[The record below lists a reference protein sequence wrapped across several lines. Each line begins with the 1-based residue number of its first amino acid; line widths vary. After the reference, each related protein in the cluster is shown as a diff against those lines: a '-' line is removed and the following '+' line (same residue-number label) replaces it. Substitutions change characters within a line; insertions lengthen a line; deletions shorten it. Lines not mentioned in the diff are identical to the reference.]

1 MSSREEY
8 DAETAHVRDL
18 IYRNDLF
25 GQLLTMPGGR
35 DVLLAQRRK
44 GLSVLAEPERWA
56 SNDLAYAQWAVH
68 RIGECLAML
77 AKERIRVRK
86 RAEAKKRAASKK
98 DADKALIQFLA
109 HLGCDLLWRHAW
121 GDEAEAHHITA
132 RGDFREAFLKF
143 RTIFEKAGGKVP
155 KERKE

>member
-1 MSSREEY
+1 MNGRAEY

-25 GQLLTMPGGR
+25 GQLLKMPGGR

-44 GLSVLAEPERWA
+44 GLSILAEPDRWA
-56 SNDLAYAQWAVH
+56 SADLKYAQWAVT

-77 AKERIRVRK
+77 ARERVRLRK
-86 RAEAKKRAASKK
+86 RAEAKKKASTKK
-98 DADKALIQFLA
+98 DADKAMIQFLA

-121 GDEAEAHHITA
+121 GDEAQAHHVTA
-132 RGDFREAFLKF
+132 AGDFREAWLKF
-143 RTIFEKAGGKVP
+143 RAIFEKAGGKIP
-155 KERKE
+155 KEPKA